1 MRVHPSALQSWSPP
15 PCSVL
20 LAGSSPA
27 PGACNMI
34 LLRNRK
40 PYMPTCIKEAQN
52 RLLALYPP
60 RISVTLQGAA
70 GHAD

>member
-1 MRVHPSALQSWSPP
+1 
-15 PCSVL
+15 
-20 LAGSSPA
+20 
-27 PGACNMI
+27 MI